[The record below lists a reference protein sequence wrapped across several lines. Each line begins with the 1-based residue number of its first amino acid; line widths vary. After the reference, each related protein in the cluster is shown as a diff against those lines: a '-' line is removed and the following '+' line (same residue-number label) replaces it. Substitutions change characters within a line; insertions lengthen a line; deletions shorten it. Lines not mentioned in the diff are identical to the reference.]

1 MQGSKWRQAAGRWSL
16 DIEFPIGGE
25 RRTSVRRS
33 RAAGTVLGNLT
44 DSNPQND
51 DGDDS
56 DDQK

>member
-1 MQGSKWRQAAGRWSL
+1 MQGSRWRQAAGRWSL

-44 DSNPQND
+44 DSHLQS